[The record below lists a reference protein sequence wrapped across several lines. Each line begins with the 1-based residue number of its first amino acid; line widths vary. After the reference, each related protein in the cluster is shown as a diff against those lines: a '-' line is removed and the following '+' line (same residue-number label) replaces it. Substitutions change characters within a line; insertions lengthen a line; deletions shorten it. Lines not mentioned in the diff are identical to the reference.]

1 MSPQSDELSVAVV
14 IPYFQREQGIL
25 RRALGSVAAQNVVGK
40 VRIWAIIVDDSSPL
54 SAVDSLAGLS
64 APGIEIMI
72 LEQPNGGPGAARN
85 LALANLPADT
95 DFVAFLDSDDVWQS
109 DHLSNALNA
118 LGTDFGLYISNHTR
132 FDIEGDWFASHEPIR
147 PWLDSTQRQ
156 SIPVREISPGRLE
169 FDREYLLTRM
179 VETYVGQTS
188 TIVYRRRGN
197 DVRFDTT
204 LRAAGEDHLLFL
216 QLASAN
222 RSVVSL
228 SCDVHCGRGVNIYY
242 GAFSW
247 RDAKSVDRYGSILLF
262 LNALT
267 HQDFLS
273 SSDRRRVRGQWR
285 KFARAYSYLFIR
297 ALMMRTKPSL
307 NLLGKILRKS
317 PATVALMPLRFLAV
331 LPFRKV
337 EAQSW

>member
-1 MSPQSDELSVAVV
+1 MSAGQRQVAVAVV
-14 IPYFQREQGIL
+14 IPYFQRDRGIL
-25 RRALGSVAAQNVVGK
+25 KRALESVAAQDVRAK
-40 VRIWAIIVDDSSPL
+40 VRIIIVDDSSPL
-54 SAVDSLAGLS
+54 PASEAIDGFSS
-64 APGIEIMI
+64 PGIEITV
-72 LEQPNGGPGAARN
+72 LRQPNGGPGAARN
-85 LALANLPADT
+85 LALDNLPAGT
-95 DFVAFLDSDDVWQS
+95 DFVAFLDSDDVWRS
-109 DHLSNALNA
+109 DHLSNALDA
-118 LGTDFGLYISNHTR
+118 LGEDFGLYFSNHTR
-132 FDIEGDWFASHEPIR
+132 FDLEGDWFAAHQPIGA
-147 PWLDSTQRQ
+147 WLDAEQRR
-156 SIPVREISPGRLE
+156 SLPVREVSAGRLE
-169 FDREYLLTRM
+169 FDRGYLLARM
-179 VETYVGQTS
+179 VETYVCQTS
-188 TIVYRRRGN
+188 TVVYRSKGN
-197 DVRFDTT
+197 NVRFDPT
-204 LRAAGEDHLLFL
+204 LRAAGEDQLMFL
-216 QLASAN
+216 QLTNTN
-222 RSVVSL
+222 RTVVGL
-228 SCDVHCGRGVNIYY
+228 STDVHCGNGVNVYY

-317 PATVALMPLRFLAV
+317 PATVALMPLRLLAV